1 MVKKFFSG
9 VLHVE
14 KISLNKLQQIP
25 VIEARWHFYVF
36 VFSKPLFNV
45 GNPLK
50 FVLSDVVPAKKHC
63 SFVVVALNIDKVI
76 FRRFYF
82 VGYQRW
88 HVVGIFTAVEW
99 ISGVCFT
106 RLLGKN

>member
-1 MVKKFFSG
+1 MQQLQRVVSETGFRWQGCEPVEMVKKFFSG

-25 VIEARWHFYVF
+25 VIEARWHFNVF

-45 GNPLK
+45 GNSLK

-63 SFVVVALNIDKVI
+63 SFVVVALNID
-76 FRRFYF
+76 
-82 VGYQRW
+82 
-88 HVVGIFTAVEW
+88 
-99 ISGVCFT
+99 
-106 RLLGKN
+106 